1 MYKRFI
7 LPRSVH
13 ATHDGGCEKETLLQ
27 AGMGKGMWRQE
38 EDVAKSI
45 FIYFSVSLQFL
56 THFIFMN
63 FKLLF
68 DALKNKYYYILIFK
82 NNSNMFLFQ
91 TGKENLC
98 KMTTKRTK
106 QKMLRRIT
114 RERPGNEETVTLHI
128 IIKWLLFLF

>member
-45 FIYFSVSLQFL
+45 LNYFSASLQFF
-56 THFIFMN
+56 TYFIFMN
-63 FKLLF
+63 FKLLIQT
-68 DALKNKYYYILIFK
+68 LKNNYYHILIFLK
-82 NNSNMFLFQ
+82 NNNFFLFQ
-91 TGKENLC
+91 PDKENLC

-106 QKMLRRIT
+106 QKMLRAWDQQQ
-114 RERPGNEETVTLHI
+114 GNAQEMRKLSLSI
-128 IIKWLLFLF
+128 S